1 MVKVVTDSSCDIP
14 IELVQRLGITILPL
28 YIQIGAE
35 TYRDGID
42 IDIDRLYYELAHAEG
57 IPKTSAPSPG
67 DFVKIYNDL
76 AMETDQIISIHL
88 SSKYSGTYNTARL
101 AESYVR
107 DKCRVELVDADSVSI
122 GLGLV
127 VITAAEAAQ
136 EGKSLDEV
144 VEIVQQVIQRSRM
157 FGKIDSLTQLLKGKR
172 FHLTEGL
179 IVLGKIGTALGIRLV
194 GEVYDGGKIRSPVL
208 AFGRARAMNQL
219 ERWIKKLVPVKKI
232 AIAHSTNVN
241 EAEMLAERLEV
252 LLSREQMLITRLGCL
267 TSMYVGPG
275 TLAVALISGK

>member
-14 IELVQRLGITILPL
+14 IELARRLGITIIPL
-28 YIQIGAE
+28 YIQIGTE

-42 IDIDRLYYELAHAEG
+42 IGIDRLYYELAHAEG

-107 DKCRVELVDADSVSI
+107 DKCRVELVDANSVSI

-208 AFGRARAMNQL
+208 AFGRTRAMNQL
-219 ERWIKKLVPVKKI
+219 EHWIKKLAPVKKI
-232 AIAHSTNVN
+232 AIAHSTNVD
-241 EAEMLAERLEV
+241 EAEILAERLKV